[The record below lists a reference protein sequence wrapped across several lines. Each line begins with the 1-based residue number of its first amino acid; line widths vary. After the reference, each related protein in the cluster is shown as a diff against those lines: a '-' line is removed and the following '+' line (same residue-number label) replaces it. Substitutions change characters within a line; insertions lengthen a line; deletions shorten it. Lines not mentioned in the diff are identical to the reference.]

1 MRTYMIFLFCS
12 IFFFSCAEDP
22 DCVDAALGEEITIQ
36 VFDTA
41 TYCNENLS
49 ITFNTYPNESRC
61 PTNVTCIWAGFVEI
75 ELSVNLKGKD
85 TVLKLS
91 TEPNVSGIPVQANVG
106 DYSIKL
112 IDVIPYPATNIRIDP
127 NQFKVILL
135 VEKASS

>member
-1 MRTYMIFLFCS
+1 MKMPTLFLF
-12 IFFFSCAEDP
+12 FVLVFFSCSEDP
-22 DCVDAALGEEITIQ
+22 DCVDAALGEEISIQ
-36 VFDTA
+36 VFDSA

-49 ITFNTYPNESRC
+49 ITFNAYPNESRC
-61 PTNVTCIWAGFVEI
+61 PSDVTCVWAGFVEV
-75 ELSVNLKGKD
+75 ELLINEKGKE